1 MRKTL
6 MLIVAAAALT
16 TWSVAQD
23 QDNSA
28 KQDMKN
34 AGHSVTNAAKET
46 GSGVKKG
53 AVATKNKVTKEDA
66 ADEAAEKTVTI
77 TSGPNV
83 NPTSNSATITWDTN
97 KKAATDVWLTGGG
110 IRGHRTQYAR
120 GGSKTHSV
128 TFSNL
133 KPHTTYNYEIRT
145 REGGDRK
152 QGSFTTQG

>member
-6 MLIVAAAALT
+6 MLIATAAALT

-34 AGHSVTNAAKET
+34 AGHHVADAAKDT
-46 GSGVKKG
+46 GHGVKKG
-53 AVATKNKVTKEDA
+53 AVATKNAVTKEDA
-66 ADEAAEKTVTI
+66 KDEAAEATVHI

-83 NPTSNSATITWDTN
+83 SPSSKSATITWETN
-97 KKAATDVWLTGGG
+97 KTAATDVWLTGGG
-110 IRGHRTQYAR
+110 IRGHRTQYQR
-120 GGSKTHSV
+120 GGSKSHTV
-128 TFSNL
+128 TFNNL